1 MRNLYEEAC
10 AEHNR
15 LRIVHEKRIRSITVR
30 TRFMVALVIALG
42 LLAVFA

>member
-1 MRNLYEEAC
+1 MRNLYEETI

-15 LRIVHEKRIRSITVR
+15 IRIAHKKRIRSITVR
-30 TRFMVALVIALG
+30 TRFIAALVIALG